1 MIRDSMRVEFNM
13 DQHMCKNCKKNS
25 PEYHELQVQIRFKFF
40 EGAEALENIKVETH
54 KLIYSNFN
62 EINKFVESEWGFD
75 IYFRSKEVLNKVSS
89 VFQRK
94 YLCDEIRT
102 KKIVGRDSLTMKDIW
117 RHVLLVNIVNL
128 HRGDKVN
135 IKGIEYYIKA
145 LNKNTLVLRE
155 CIKGDKKVLTYSVIK
170 DYIKL
175 IQKDAINWKTNTLK
189 YLDENINDNDFDDED
204 LEEE

>member
-1 MIRDSMRVEFNM
+1 MVRDNMNVEFNM
-13 DQHMCKNCKKNS
+13 PQHMCKICKRKS

-40 EGAEALENIKVETH
+40 EGAEAVEAIKVETH
-54 KLIYSNFN
+54 KLIYSRFN

-75 IYFRSKEVLNKVSS
+75 VYFRSKDVLNKVSS
-89 VFQRK
+89 AFQKK
-94 YLCDEIRT
+94 YLCDEVRT

-135 IKGIEYYIKA
+135 VKGIEYYIKA

-155 CIKGDKKVLTYSVIK
+155 CIRGDKKVLTYSVIK
-170 DYIKL
+170 DYTHL
-175 IQKDAINWKTNTLK
+175 IEKDAIDWKTNTLK
-189 YLDENINDNDFDDED
+189 HLGDESDED
-204 LEEE
+204 DIKEEE